1 MAWSPLLLTLVTL
14 CTGSWAQAGL
24 TQPASVFRTLGQ
36 RVTISCTG
44 SSNNIGGYYVSWYQQ
59 LPGKAPRLL
68 TYEISKRPPGVP
80 DRFSGSKSGNSASL
94 TSSVHAEDDTDYYCF
109 SWADGLKVCTVLQA
123 REKETKTCFP
133 HSNGAP
139 GQGGAVHLLRT
150 GKASPH
156 PHGPLS
162 WSCSRAQRPE
172 LDVAAGA
179 SSQGTDSEPRPPGLL
194 LGVKLHPGPSTQ
206 KWRVKG

>member
-1 MAWSPLLLTLVTL
+1 MTGCRDRGRALGSLTGLAPCSRVWTPESPSLSVPVP
-14 CTGSWAQAGL
+14 GSWAQAGL

-36 RVTISCTG
+36 RVTISWTG

-59 LPGKAPRLL
+59 LPGKAPRLP
-68 TYEISKRPPGVP
+68 TSESSKRPPGVP

-133 HSNGAP
+133 HSHGAP
-139 GQGGAVHLLRT
+139 RARCL
-150 GKASPH
+150 
-156 PHGPLS
+156 PLPS
-162 WSCSRAQRPE
+162 WSP
-172 LDVAAGA
+172 
-179 SSQGTDSEPRPPGLL
+179 
-194 LGVKLHPGPSTQ
+194 
-206 KWRVKG
+206 